1 MPRISKAEA
10 RKLYAEMTPKRAQLK
25 ARLDN
30 IERFCRRTL
39 TKGQAMPAELVS
51 AIKAFVDFEVQY
63 QLLHKYATDAVTYE
77 CSECSAIVLEK
88 SASCPKCKARMSD
101 DNVHGRPSGMG
112 GGAVDNQHP
121 SQRMNDQAR
130 QANFPNA
137 DAGLHPASGLLDAF
151 DHSGNPTK
159 PKRKSL
165 TALHEESM
173 SKRGRSNKPGRTAFL
188 Q

>member
-10 RKLYAEMTPKRAQLK
+10 VLLYKEMTPKRAQLK

-39 TKGQAMPAELVS
+39 TKGQAMTAELVS

-63 QLLHKYATDAVTYE
+63 QLLHKYIAEVPSYE

-88 SASCPKCKARMSD
+88 SASCPKCKASMSD
-101 DNVHGRPSGMG
+101 DNKHGRPSGMG

-121 SQRMNDQAR
+121 SERLAAQMRTPNWPDATSATAR
-130 QANFPNA
+130 GAEMDSA
-137 DAGLHPASGLLDAF
+137 Y
-151 DHSGNPTK
+151 DHTGNR
-159 PKRKSL
+159 RKSL
-165 TALHEESM
+165 TELHNESM
-173 SKRGRSNKPGRTAFL
+173 RKRGRSNTPGRKT
-188 Q
+188 